1 MPEGSYPQPPH
12 LSTCRSSPVVQPPPP
27 ADRGIQTRATPPGE
41 GPEGALVNRPMAY
54 VADEALLDDLLKAA
68 AAAGCDLERVPDA
81 AAARHCWPTAPL
93 ILLDQKAVAEC
104 VAESIPTRDAIVVVT
119 TDPEPPELW
128 KQAMEIGAERVI
140 TLPGAEPWLISALA
154 DAMEGPASSTGKV
167 LAVLGA
173 RGGAGASVFTVAV
186 GLTALKSGD
195 NTLVVDCDPRGGG
208 LDVVLGAESDK
219 GDRWPDLQ
227 LSAGRIAATAL
238 HNALP
243 TRRKGNARLSL
254 LSGARKGESPA
265 PDAVAAII
273 EAGRRAGEVVIC
285 DVPRQLEATSWTAI
299 DRADLTII
307 ITPAELRA
315 TITAKQLAQE
325 LSKRGAN
332 PQLIVR
338 GPSPGGLRP
347 DEIAASAGV
356 PLLATMRPEPQLAQ
370 SLERGDFNPRHRS
383 PLTQAA
389 RTTLSE
395 LAALPPKPR
404 RGQGGLRAA

>member
-1 MPEGSYPQPPH
+1 M
-12 LSTCRSSPVVQPPPP
+12 
-27 ADRGIQTRATPPGE
+27 
-41 GPEGALVNRPMAY
+41 NRPMAF
-54 VADEALLDDLLKAA
+54 VVDESLLDDLLKLAA
-68 AAAGCDLERVPDA
+68 AADCQLERVPDA
-81 AAARHCWPTAPL
+81 TAARQCWSTAPL
-93 ILLDQKAVAEC
+93 ILLDRKAVAEC
-104 VAESIPTRDAIVVVT
+104 ISEAMPTRDAIVVVT

-140 TLPGAEPWLISALA
+140 TLPGAQPWLISALA
-154 DAMEGPASSTGKV
+154 DALEGPASSTGKV

-186 GLTALKSGD
+186 GLTAMKSGD

-208 LDVVLGAESDK
+208 LDVVLGAESDD
-219 GDRWPDLQ
+219 GCRWPDLQ
-227 LSAGRIAATAL
+227 LSAGRIAATSL

-243 TRRKGNARLSL
+243 NRRKGNARLSL

-273 EAGRRAGEVVIC
+273 EAGRRAGEVVVC
-285 DVPRQLEATSWTAI
+285 DISRQLEAASWSAI

-325 LSKRGAN
+325 LVKRGTN
-332 PQLIVR
+332 PHLIVR

-347 DEIAASAGV
+347 DEIAATTGL

-370 SLERGDFNPRHRS
+370 SLERGDFNPRARG
-383 PLTQAA
+383 PLAQAA
-389 RTTLSE
+389 KTTLSE
-395 LAALPPKPR
+395 LAALPSRSR